1 MVLFKAPM
9 SRACSRATE
18 SQHLRVRSKRFLKC
32 PRCSLSIMKS
42 EPQRT
47 ALKEQGFLTRV
58 GDREEAVGFWDRPG
72 KVGSRPGGLRLLGRE
87 AQVGGERLQK
97 GKIQKKFHLP

>member
-1 MVLFKAPM
+1 MD
-9 SRACSRATE
+9 CTE
-18 SQHLRVRSKRFLKC
+18 GAGVFDSGR
-32 PRCSLSIMKS
+32 
-42 EPQRT
+42 
-47 ALKEQGFLTRV
+47 
-58 GDREEAVGFWDRPG
+58 DREEAVGFWDRPG